1 MIPSVVE
8 LRKSGQFKKVTKSP
22 KSAVIIGGT
31 EDSANRFLQSGT
43 SIEYFMNRNQKPPSP
58 RTSLG
63 AVTQYT
69 PNLDRRL
76 SACASGF
83 SRTMTD
89 FKINVN

>member
-8 LRKSGQFKKVTKSP
+8 LRRSGQFKKVIKLP
-22 KSAVIIGGT
+22 KPAVVIGGT

-43 SIEYFMNRNQKPPSP
+43 SIEYFMNRNQKSSL

-63 AVTQYT
+63 AVTQFT
-69 PNLDRRL
+69 PTQDRRQ
-76 SACASGF
+76 SDCANGF